1 MKAKKIREVPIWV
14 LRIVAMLGDLA
25 KLAGWRHPPLSSFRL
40 NNMLTD
46 ATYDLD
52 PIIVGELPYTLE
64 EAVQI
69 TVDWL
74 RKNGDVS

>member
-1 MKAKKIREVPIWV
+1 
-14 LRIVAMLGDLA
+14 MLGDLA